1 MKSKYDALKEYSTL
15 PIYWKGN
22 TPFIR
27 DSLGIY
33 TYHITAHWNKE
44 LKKYIFIKTRKN

>member
-1 MKSKYDALKEYSTL
+1 MKSKVQVLKDEYPNM

-22 TPFIR
+22 TPYTYEC
-27 DSLGIY
+27 GIY
-33 TYHITAHWNKE
+33 NYQITAHYSRE

>member
-1 MKSKYDALKEYSTL
+1 MKSKVQVLKDEYPNM

-22 TPFIR
+22 TPY
-27 DSLGIY
+27 IY
-33 TYHITAHWNKE
+33 EWGVYNYQITAHYNRE